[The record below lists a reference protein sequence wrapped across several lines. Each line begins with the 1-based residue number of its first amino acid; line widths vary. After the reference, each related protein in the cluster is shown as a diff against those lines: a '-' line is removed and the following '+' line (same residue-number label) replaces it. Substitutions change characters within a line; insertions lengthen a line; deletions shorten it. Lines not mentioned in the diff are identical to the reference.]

1 MNLNDLQPK
10 EVFRYFYEICRIPHG
25 SYNIDAIS
33 DYLVAFA
40 KERNLEVRQDELK
53 NVIIRKPATDGYEKE
68 ETLILQGHMD
78 MVAVKD
84 AEADIDLDKEP
95 LRLNLKDGCLYA
107 EGTSLGGDDGIAIA
121 YALAILDSDTIK
133 HPALEVVITVNEEVG
148 MDGAIGIDL

>member
-40 KERNLEVRQDELK
+40 KERNLEVVQDELK
-53 NVIIRKPATDGYEKE
+53 NVIIKKPATEGYEKE

-84 AEADIDLDKEP
+84 AESDIDLENEP
-95 LRLNLKDGCLYA
+95 LRLNFKDGCLI
-107 EGTSLGGDDGIAIA
+107 LGFPR
-121 YALAILDSDTIK
+121 SS
-133 HPALEVVITVNEEVG
+133 
-148 MDGAIGIDL
+148 

>member
-10 EVFRYFYEICRIPHG
+10 EVFRFFYEICRIPHG

-40 KERNLEVRQDELK
+40 KERNLEVCQDELK
-53 NVIIRKPATDGYEKE
+53 NVIIKKPATEGYEKE

-84 AEADIDLDKEP
+84 AESDIDLEREP
-95 LRLNLKDGCLYA
+95 LRLNFKDGCLYA
-107 EGTSLGGDDGIAIA
+107 EGTSLGGDDGIAVGIIA
-121 YALAILDSDTIK
+121 RIARRIPIKPSPAII
-133 HPALEVVITVNEEVG
+133 PEEKR
-148 MDGAIGIDL
+148 IPFSS